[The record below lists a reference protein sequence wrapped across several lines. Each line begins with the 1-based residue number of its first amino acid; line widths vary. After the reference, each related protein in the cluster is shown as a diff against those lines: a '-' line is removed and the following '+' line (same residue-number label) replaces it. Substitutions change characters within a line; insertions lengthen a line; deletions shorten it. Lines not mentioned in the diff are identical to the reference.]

1 MSSVTTT
8 RTYGSANMTL
18 PLRRVL
24 MHTPGRANE
33 QADPAV
39 WNYSGPVDVGAA
51 KVQHRAFVDLL
62 TASGAEV
69 TLLEGGAGARSN
81 PALDE
86 LADAVY
92 THDPS
97 LVAPGGAILL
107 RMGTE
112 LRRGEPAVHE
122 HAYARM
128 GVPILGRIEAPGSA
142 EGGDCLWIDEHTLFV
157 GRGFRTNESGI
168 AQLAAIL
175 KPHNAKVLQFDL
187 PFAGGQRD
195 CMHLMSLISLL
206 DADLA
211 LALLPSMPVRLF
223 EELSRRGIELV
234 EAPADEYHRSR
245 GISCNVLAVG
255 PRDCVMVEGF
265 PKTVAALETAGCSV
279 RTFPGTEICTKMEGG
294 PTCLTRPVLRS
305 T

>member
-1 MSSVTTT
+1 MMSSS
-8 RTYGSANMTL
+8 RAYGSANMTL

-24 MHTPGRANE
+24 MHAPGVANQ
-33 QADPAV
+33 QADPAL

-51 KVQHRAFVDLL
+51 KAQHRALVDLL

-69 TLLEGGAGARSN
+69 NFLDREGGPHA
-81 PALDE
+81 ALEE

-107 RMGTE
+107 RMGKS
-112 LRRGEPAVHE
+112 LRQSEPAVHE
-122 HAYARM
+122 RAYGAM
-128 GVPILGRIEAPGSA
+128 GVPILGRIEAPGTA
-142 EGGDCLWIDEHTLFV
+142 EGGDCLWIDERTLFV
-157 GRGFRTNESGI
+157 GRGFRTNASGI
-168 AQLAAIL
+168 EQLTAIL
-175 KPHNAKVLQFDL
+175 KLQGAQVVHFDL
-187 PFAGGQRD
+187 PFAGGTKD
-195 CMHLMSLISLL
+195 CMHLMSLVSLL

-211 LALLPSMPVRLF
+211 LALLPSMPVRLY
-223 EELSRRGIELV
+223 EELSRRGIRLI
-234 EAPADEYHRSR
+234 EAPPDEYHGSR
-245 GISCNVLAVG
+245 GISANILAVG

-265 PKTVAALETAGCSV
+265 PKTVAALEAAGCRV

-305 T
+305 